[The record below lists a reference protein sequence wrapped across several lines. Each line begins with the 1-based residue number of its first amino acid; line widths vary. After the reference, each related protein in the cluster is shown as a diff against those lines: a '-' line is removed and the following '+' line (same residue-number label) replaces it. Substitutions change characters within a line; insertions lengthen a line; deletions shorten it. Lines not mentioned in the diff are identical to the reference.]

1 MAVLSWNEILQR
13 DKQAQMTGAEGLTPE
28 QLGAIRSAELTEG
41 AVNARN
47 IFNQNE
53 INRRNAVAEKNA
65 SDMLSAN
72 KRAQNFDAAIK
83 LGMMAKEY
91 YPEISG
97 AVEGIYDSVTGAK
110 TAVAGAGGASAGVSA
125 AIPAGEAGIGVGLGT
140 DAGVGAG
147 LGSSSGVGAGLGA
160 GTTTAGLGAAIMPGI
175 GAGAAAPAVLNMIR
189 PTATENI
196 GRTVSFGAIEH
207 EKTKR
212 QVGGTAT
219 GAAAGALAGAAATAW
234 SGPGAIVG
242 AIVGGLSGLASE
254 SCIIVTA
261 CTDRNSYEVEITR
274 QYRDKYLDHNQIKG
288 YYCLAE
294 KIVPTIVNHEK
305 VRNLVK
311 KHLVDRLVDYGE
323 TKLGLKDKCKLS
335 SRIVSYAF
343 LGLIKTVGF
352 LIPKYTR
359 LNGEV
364 YE

>member
-1 MAVLSWNEILQR
+1 M
-13 DKQAQMTGAEGLTPE
+13 
-28 QLGAIRSAELTEG
+28 
-41 AVNARN
+41 
-47 IFNQNE
+47 F
-53 INRRNAVAEKNA
+53 
-65 SDMLSAN
+65 SAN
-72 KRAQNFDAAIK
+72 KRSQNFDAAIK

-212 QVGGTAT
+212 QVGGTAA
-219 GAAAGALAGAAATAW
+219 GAAAGALAGAAATSW